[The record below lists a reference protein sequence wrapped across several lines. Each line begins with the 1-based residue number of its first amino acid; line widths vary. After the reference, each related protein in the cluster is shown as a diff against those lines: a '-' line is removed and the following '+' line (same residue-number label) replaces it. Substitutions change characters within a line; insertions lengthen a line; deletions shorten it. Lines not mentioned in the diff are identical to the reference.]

1 MAIYFGLALGLLIG
15 GLVVCALSPH
25 AGNPLLT
32 RVFWWLGILCAVC
45 GALMLLAPIIEWL
58 SAQVQS
64 ALGVR
69 R

>member
-25 AGNPLLT
+25 AGHPLLV
-32 RVFWWLGILCAVC
+32 RVFWWLGILCAVA
-45 GALMLLAPIIEWL
+45 GALLILAPLVEWL
-58 SAQVQS
+58 AAQVRA

-69 R
+69 